1 MWLTRV
7 LTPYLRP
14 VNISDHAC
22 SATSEMTMAIDVLYE
37 LSGVAN
43 GAPLLITGTGEVDPV
58 AGTYDLDIVSS
69 ISPWV
74 GTQQP
79 LS

>member
-1 MWLTRV
+1 
-7 LTPYLRP
+7 
-14 VNISDHAC
+14 
-22 SATSEMTMAIDVLYE
+22 MTMAIDVLYE